1 MYIPSFNRVEDP
13 RTIRAFLHAH
23 GFATLVTQED
33 GRMQAS
39 HLPVLLDESQQGDS
53 LRGHMARA
61 NGQWKSLDG
70 VREVLCIFHG
80 PHAYIS
86 PSWYEAKVAVPTWNY
101 AAAHVYGVARVE
113 TDAAFMLKMLR
124 DTTSKY
130 ESGMPSPWGMD
141 LPKDYME
148 SMMRAVVAFSI
159 RITRIEAKFKF
170 GQNRSPEDQ
179 AGVLRGLEGSG
190 DPESRRLAG
199 MIRRQGGGS
208 G

>member
-1 MYIPSFNRVEDP
+1 
-13 RTIRAFLHAH
+13 
-23 GFATLVTQED
+23 
-33 GRMQAS
+33 
-39 HLPVLLDESQQGDS
+39 
-53 LRGHMARA
+53 
-61 NGQWKSLDG
+61 
-70 VREVLCIFHG
+70 
-80 PHAYIS
+80 
-86 PSWYEAKVAVPTWNY
+86 
-101 AAAHVYGVARVE
+101 
-113 TDAAFMLKMLR
+113 
-124 DTTSKY
+124 
-130 ESGMPSPWGMD
+130 MD